1 MQNGVFM
8 TKVGSFE
15 ERNVDLKKLY
25 GNVKNMLTA
34 ENFRITRDEATENS
48 YHLKANKAGVTRIIV
63 GATRNVELVIAGE
76 PNAFAVTL
84 SVGAWGKNLATS
96 AGAGAGAGLATGYVV
111 ASLVAA
117 PAVAVGTVA
126 AAGSYIT
133 AKKFEGDF
141 WNKITAEVN
150 KLSKKK

>member
-1 MQNGVFM
+1 M

-15 ERNVDLKKLY
+15 GRNVDLKKLY
-25 GNVKNMLTA
+25 GNVKDTLRA
-34 ENFRITRDEATENS
+34 ENFGITRDEATENS
-48 YHLKANKAGVTRIIV
+48 YHLKANKTGVARIIV

-96 AGAGAGAGLATGYVV
+96 VGAGGAAGFAVGYVV

-126 AAGSYIT
+126 ATGSYVT

>member
-1 MQNGVFM
+1 M
-8 TKVGSFE
+8 
-15 ERNVDLKKLY
+15 LKKLY
-25 GNVKNMLTA
+25 GNVKNMLMA
-34 ENFRITRDEATENS
+34 EKFGITRDEATENS
-48 YHLKANKAGVTRIIV
+48 YHLKANKTGVARIIV
-63 GATRNVELVIAGE
+63 GATRNVELLIAGE

-96 AGAGAGAGLATGYVV
+96 AGAGYVV
-111 ASLVAA
+111 ATLVAA

-133 AKKFEGDF
+133 ARKFEGDF
-141 WNKITAEVN
+141 WNRITAEVN

>member
-1 MQNGVFM
+1 M
-8 TKVGSFE
+8 TNVGTFE
-15 ERNVDLKKLY
+15 GRNVDLKKLY
-25 GNVKNMLTA
+25 GNVKNMLIA
-34 ENFRITRDEATENS
+34 EKFGITRDEVTENS
-48 YHLKANKAGVTRIIV
+48 YHLKANKTGVARIIV

-117 PAVAVGTVA
+117 PAVVVGTVA
-126 AAGSYIT
+126 AAGSYVT
-133 AKKFEGDF
+133 ARKFEGDL
-141 WNKITAEVN
+141 WNKITDEVN
-150 KLSKKK
+150 RLAKKK

>member
-1 MQNGVFM
+1 M

-15 ERNVDLKKLY
+15 GRNVDLKKLY
-25 GNVKNMLTA
+25 GNIKNMLIA
-34 ENFRITRDEATENS
+34 ENFGITRDETTENS
-48 YHLKANKAGVTRIIV
+48 YHLKANKTGVARIVV

-84 SVGAWGKNLATS
+84 SVGAWGKNLTTS
-96 AGAGAGAGLATGYVV
+96 AGAGGAAGFAVGYVV

-126 AAGSYIT
+126 AAGSYVT

-150 KLSKKK
+150 KLPKKK